1 MCSLIEN
8 PRTAVSMPVIL
19 LLASLIIPVQ
29 SGAEDEHS
37 VAPTIEETHAQIK
50 ELILDKQILQNHWH
64 QMDFPQYN
72 HFDDAVWSVTMYS
85 GDDCEL
91 TYRRKFEIS
100 HKAQESVKPVY
111 GDKPAT
117 IIGHKTA
124 RFDMANIE
132 TVEIYDFGDSRGSIP
147 SVGIRFV
154 GPTAEWQTIGPKP
167 KKSDLSKDPVIKE
180 DNAISVSAKDSKRI
194 LEAFQ
199 YLQALCRTS
208 DTDGS

>member
-1 MCSLIEN
+1 MYRSIEKRR
-8 PRTAVSMPVIL
+8 PAVSIPAIL
-19 LLASLIIPVQ
+19 LLASSIFPLRLYGQDIQ
-29 SGAEDEHS
+29 S
-37 VAPTIEETHAQIK
+37 VMPTFEETHLQIK

-72 HFDDAVWSVTMYS
+72 HFDDAVWSITMYS
-85 GDDCEL
+85 GDECEI

-100 HKAQESVKPVY
+100 HKAQESVKPIY

-124 RFDMANIE
+124 KFDMA
-132 TVEIYDFGDSRGSIP
+132 TVETIEIHDFGDSRGSIP

-154 GPTAEWQTIGPKP
+154 GPTEEWQTIGPKP
-167 KKSDLSKDPVIKE
+167 KKADLSKDPVIKE
-180 DNAISVSAKDSKRI
+180 DNAISVTAKDSMRV

-199 YLQALCRTS
+199 HLKALCQS
-208 DTDGS
+208 ADDDQS